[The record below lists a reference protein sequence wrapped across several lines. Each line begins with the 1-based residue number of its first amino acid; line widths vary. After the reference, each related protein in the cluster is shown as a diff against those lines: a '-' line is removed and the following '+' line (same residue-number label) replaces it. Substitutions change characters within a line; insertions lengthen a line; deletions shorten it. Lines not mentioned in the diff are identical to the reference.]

1 MSYHDMY
8 PFDHMEEDDFF
19 DDVDEQEEFDGAA
32 EDVPLD
38 EYEMVG
44 FQSFTFFLLDFCI
57 NFLFSEFVLFMFSL
71 N

>member
-1 MSYHDMY
+1 MY

-44 FQSFTFFLLDFCI
+44 FQSFPFFSCLIFLI
-57 NFLFSEFVLFMFSL
+57 NFLFFEFVLFMFSL

>member
-44 FQSFTFFLLDFCI
+44 FQSFTFILLYF
-57 NFLFSEFVLFMFSL
+57 FY
-71 N
+71 

>member
-19 DDVDEQEEFDGAA
+19 DDVDEQEEFDAAA

-44 FQSFTFFLLDFCI
+44 FQSSTFFLLDFCI
-57 NFLFSEFVLFMFSL
+57 NFLFFEFVLFMFSL